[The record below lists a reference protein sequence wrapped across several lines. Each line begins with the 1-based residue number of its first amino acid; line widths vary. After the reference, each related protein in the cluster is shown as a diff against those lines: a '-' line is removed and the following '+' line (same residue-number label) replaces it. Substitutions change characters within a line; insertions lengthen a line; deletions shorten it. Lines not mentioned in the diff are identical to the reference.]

1 MIAQLRPADIV
12 LFRDSEDRTVY
23 VVAGEPDS
31 LGHVNVTPLV
41 WTQDS
46 PRPVRTVPVRT
57 LQRIP

>member
-1 MIAQLRPADIV
+1 MTPQLRPGDIV
-12 LFRDSEDRTVY
+12 TFRVDEDRTVY
-23 VVAGEPDS
+23 VVEREPDS

-46 PRPVRTVPVRT
+46 PRPVRTVPIRT